1 MIKQLRYVLAT
12 GMAAGFFGASGMANA
27 TTCTSAVGSY
37 DSYISLLQFSN
48 AELVKAAHPEC
59 FGGSSSN
66 TAAAAQAIQS
76 TTIEQMLVISSSVSA
91 RFAPVGAPPGRTA
104 DSGERKGLSAG
115 SAGGK
120 WNVWGSVAEND
131 FKFDRGTY
139 DLGGVFAGARTNKF
153 DNRIQN
159 VVIGADYQW
168 APDLALGLS
177 GAIDNGRGS
186 SASYTLAAPDAS
198 KSVSTNGYSI
208 APYLGWQINKDWALD
223 ATIGWGNGESTVDG
237 NIKTDSRRFFYGTNV
252 TYSNWYGNWQVSGKG
267 GYLFGQEKAGDSV
280 VAGVSKAGTKVTNE
294 VGQFRLAGQAAYWMN
309 GVMPYFGLAYV
320 ADNRSSSASAA
331 QQDATAM
338 GKSAFVWSLGANF
351 ISIKNAMTGG
361 IGYEQET
368 GRSRSKNN
376 KLMANINVR
385 F

>member
-1 MIKQLRYVLAT
+1 MIKQIRFVFAVGVLA
-12 GMAAGFFGASGMANA
+12 ASGSASA
-27 TTCTSAVGSY
+27 TDCPTAVSSY

-59 FGGSSSN
+59 FGGSSLN

-104 DSGERKGLSAG
+104 DSGERKGIAAG
-115 SAGGK
+115 NPAGK
-120 WNVWGSVAEND
+120 WNVWGSVAESE

-139 DLGGVFAGARTNKF
+139 DLGGVVAGARTNRF

-168 APDLALGLS
+168 APDFALGLS
-177 GAIDNGRGS
+177 GAFDNGRGS
-186 SASYTLAAPDAS
+186 AASYTLAAPDAA
-198 KSVSTNGYSI
+198 KPVSTNGYSI
-208 APYLGWQINKDWALD
+208 APYFGWQINKSWALD
-223 ATIGWGNGESTVDG
+223 AAIGWGNGESTASG
-237 NIKTDSRRFFYGTNV
+237 NIKTDSRRFFYGTNL

-267 GYLFGQEKAGDSV
+267 GYLFGQEKADDSV
-280 VAGVSKAGTKVTNE
+280 VGGVTKAGTKITNE
-294 VGQFRLAGQAAYWMN
+294 VGQFRIGGQAAYWMN
-309 GVMPYFGLAYV
+309 GVMPYFGLAYA
-320 ADNRSSSASAA
+320 ADNRSSTASAA

-338 GKSAFVWSLGANF
+338 GKNAWVWSLGANF

>member
-1 MIKQLRYVLAT
+1 MIKQIKFVFAVGVLV
-12 GMAAGFFGASGMANA
+12 ASGVASA
-27 TTCTSAVGSY
+27 TDCPTAVSSY

-59 FGGSSSN
+59 FGGSNSN
-66 TAAAAQAIQS
+66 TAAATQAIQS
-76 TTIEQMLVISSSVSA
+76 TAIEQMLVISSGVGA

-120 WNVWGSVAEND
+120 WNVWGSVAQSE

-139 DLGGVFAGARTNKF
+139 DLGGVVAGARTNKF

-159 VVIGADYQW
+159 VVIGADYQLK
-168 APDLALGLS
+168 PDLALGLS
-177 GAIDNGRGS
+177 GAFDNGRGS
-186 SASYTLAAPDAS
+186 SASYTLAAPDAA
-198 KSVSTNGYSI
+198 KSVSTNGYGI
-208 APYLGWQINKDWALD
+208 APYLGWQINKNLALD
-223 ATIGWGNGESTVDG
+223 ASIGWGNGESTASG
-237 NIKTDSRRFFYGTNV
+237 NIKTDSRRFFYGANL

-280 VAGVSKAGTKVTNE
+280 VAGVSKAGTKITNE
-294 VGQFRLAGQAAYWMN
+294 VGQFRIGGQAAYWMN
-309 GVMPYFGLAYV
+309 GVMPYLGLAYAV
-320 ADNRSSSASAA
+320 DNRSSTASAA

-338 GKSAFVWSLGANF
+338 GKSALVWSLGANF
-351 ISIKNAMTGG
+351 ISLKDAMTGG
-361 IGYEQET
+361 IGFEQET

>member
-1 MIKQLRYVLAT
+1 MIKQLRFVLAT
-12 GMAAGFFGASGMANA
+12 GILAASGVASA
-27 TTCTSAVGSY
+27 TDCPSAVGSY
-37 DSYISLLQFSN
+37 DSYISLLQFAN

-59 FGGSSSN
+59 FGGSNSN

-76 TTIEQMLVISSSVSA
+76 TTIEQMLAISSGISS
-91 RFAPVGAPPGRTA
+91 RFAPAGAPPGRTA

-115 SAGGK
+115 SAGEK
-120 WNVWGSVAEND
+120 WNVWGSLAQSE
-131 FKFDRGTY
+131 FRYDRGTY
-139 DLGGVFAGARTNKF
+139 DLGGVVAGARTNKF

-159 VVIGADYQW
+159 IVIGADYLW
-168 APDLALGLS
+168 APNLALGLS
-177 GAIDNGRGS
+177 GAFDNGRGS
-186 SASYTLAAPDAS
+186 AASYTLAAPDAA
-198 KSVSTNGYSI
+198 KPVSTNGYSI
-208 APYLGWQINKDWALD
+208 APYLGWQIDKSWALD
-223 ATIGWGNGESTVDG
+223 ATVGWGNGESTASG
-237 NIKTDSRRFFYGTNV
+237 NVKTDSSRFFYGANL
-252 TYSNWYGNWQVSGKG
+252 TYSHWYGNWQVSGKG

-280 VAGVSKAGTKVTNE
+280 VAGVTKTGTKITNE
-294 VGQFRLAGQAAYWMN
+294 VGQFRIGGQAAYWMN
-309 GVMPYFGLAYV
+309 GVMPYFGLAYA

-338 GKSAFVWSLGANF
+338 GKNAWVWSLGANF